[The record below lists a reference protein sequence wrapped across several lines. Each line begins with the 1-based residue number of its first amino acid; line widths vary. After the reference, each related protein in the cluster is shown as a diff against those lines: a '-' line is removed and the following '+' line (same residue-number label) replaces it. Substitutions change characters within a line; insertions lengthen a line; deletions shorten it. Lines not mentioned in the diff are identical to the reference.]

1 MQRATKRRLSVAAGV
16 LGAFILGLVL
26 AALIG
31 EPVTSRVQS
40 AAGAV
45 QSLVSGGE
53 EEESG
58 EGQERPPTAV
68 TFAAV
73 ETGVAEELY
82 RAVGEVAAE
91 NRVRVTPSVPGIVE
105 SVEIGDGERVAEGDT
120 LVLLDNDQQEV
131 ALDAAQAAL
140 TQAREAYERT
150 QTLIEDGYATEA
162 ELERDRTAFIE
173 ARADVERA
181 RQMLDDRAVRAP
193 FAGEVGIVAVDEGAY
208 VQPGEM
214 LASLAT
220 TGDLVVRVSVPP
232 LVARGLSPGDA
243 VTVEGPQGET
253 YDAKIASVSPLADP
267 RSRTVAVEAAI
278 PEPGAL
284 RPGSFASVSLVEAR
298 RENALFVPAEA
309 ILLQGQLA
317 FVFKPTQE
325 MTAERRRVEVG
336 VRRAGRVEIREG
348 LLPGDRVVVEGKQ
361 KLSAGMRIAPAG
373 EGGPSGG
380 PPDGGARQEANAGES
395 G

>member
-1 MQRATKRRLSVAAGV
+1 MQRATKRRLGVAAGV

-45 QSLVSGGE
+45 QSLVAGG

-58 EGQERPPTAV
+58 EGRERPPTAV

-82 RAVGEVAAE
+82 RAVGEIEAE

-105 SVEIGDGERVAEGDT
+105 SVAVSDGERVAEGDT
-120 LVLLDNDQQEV
+120 LVLLDDDQQEV

-150 QTLIEDGYATEA
+150 QTLIEDGFATEA
-162 ELERDRTAFIE
+162 EIERDRTAFIE
-173 ARADVERA
+173 ARAEAERA

-220 TGDLVVRVSVPP
+220 TDDLVVRVSVPP
-232 LVARGLSPGDA
+232 LVARELAPGDA
-243 VTVEGPQGET
+243 VVVEGPQGES
-253 YDAKIASVSPLADP
+253 YDAEIASVSPLADP
-267 RSRTVAVEAAI
+267 QSRTVAVEAAI

-284 RPGSFASVSLVEAR
+284 RPGSFASVEVVEAR

-309 ILLQGQLA
+309 ILLQGRLA
-317 FVFKPTQE
+317 FVFTPTRE
-325 MTAERRRVEVG
+325 MTAERRRVAVG

-361 KLSAGMRIAPAG
+361 KLAAGMRIAPAG
-373 EGGPSGG
+373 EGDASGG